1 MALQTRNRAGRA
13 DLRGLWIA
21 RGPGTQAQKP
31 GADGPARWLL
41 SMMTGLPED
50 RGCVTRRMLCAHLRA
65 RGASQSLF
73 R

>member
-13 DLRGLWIA
+13 VLRGLWIA
-21 RGPGTQAQKP
+21 RETQAQKP
-31 GADGPARWLL
+31 GAGGPARWLL

-50 RGCVTRRMLCAHLRA
+50 RGCVTRRMLSAHLRA
-65 RGASQSLF
+65 RGASQSLS